1 MWPGE
6 QSSRGGQDP
15 QQPPVGHQANGYQQP
30 GPGQPNPYQQ
40 PGPGQPNPYQQ
51 PSPDPFQPNPYQQ
64 PQHWQMP
71 TQPPVG
77 IPVPPPAGGGR
88 NRTGLI
94 AVIAAA
100 AVVLAAGVTG
110 FLVLGD
116 NQHDGPDPKPTNTA
130 SPSQSSA
137 NPRGPD
143 TRTATIKGWNVVA
156 NPAQGIA
163 FDVPPQWE
171 IQSPGWVTYV
181 SKDGDPDDKPLI
193 AIRNV
198 AMLQKKWCSSDEDR
212 DGTLENVPLA
222 QVGTRGNHGY
232 RSTQE
237 IAGSDPK
244 TWVYG
249 AYSQPDKTKV
259 KTSAVEEFTTNSGLK
274 GSLGTAWSIGVKKS
288 KKCATDGKAWTFAF
302 RNTAGDLVS
311 WSFFGARNVSDEV
324 PDATIRKIG
333 TTVRLYKPPSDS

>member
-6 QSSRGGQDP
+6 QSSGGGQNP
-15 QQPPVGHQANGYQQP
+15 QQPPVGHQSNGYQQP

-40 PGPGQPNPYQQ
+40 PGPG
-51 PSPDPFQPNPYQQ
+51 PFQQNPYQQ

-71 TQPPVG
+71 AQPTAG
-77 IPVPPPAGGGR
+77 APVPPPAGGGR
-88 NRTGLI
+88 NRTGLV
-94 AVIAAA
+94 AAIAAA
-100 AVVLAAGVTG
+100 AVVLASGVTA

-116 NQHDGPDPKPTNTA
+116 HKHDEPGPKPTNTA
-130 SPSQSSA
+130 SPSRSSA
-137 NPRGPD
+137 NPRGAD
-143 TRTATIKGWNVVA
+143 TQTATIKGWKVVT
-156 NPAQGIA
+156 NPTQGIA

-171 IQSPGWVTYV
+171 IQSADWVSYV

-198 AMLQKKWCSSDEDR
+198 AMLQKKWCSSDENR

-249 AYSQPDKTKV
+249 GYTQPDKTKV
-259 KTSAVEEFTTNSGLK
+259 KTSTVEAFTTSSGLK
-274 GSLGTAWSIGVKKS
+274 GTLGTAWSVGVKKT
-288 KKCATDGKAWTFAF
+288 KKCTTDGKAWTFAF
-302 RNTAGDLVS
+302 KNTAGNLVS
-311 WSFFGARNVSDEV
+311 WSFFGAKNVSDEV
-324 PDATIRKIG
+324 SDTTIRKVAA
-333 TTVRLYKPPSDS
+333 TVRLYKAPPGS